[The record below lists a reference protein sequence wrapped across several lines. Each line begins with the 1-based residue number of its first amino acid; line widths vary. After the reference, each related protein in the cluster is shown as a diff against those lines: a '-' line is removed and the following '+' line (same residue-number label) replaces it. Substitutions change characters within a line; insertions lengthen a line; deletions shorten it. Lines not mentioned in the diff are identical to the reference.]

1 MLERAKNKFKGQIAL
16 AEENRMSLIIA
27 EAKNILDYDR
37 VVGLDEVFGKIDKVT
52 AKEIL
57 ELSNDIFSR
66 ENLSSLSFLPED

>member
-1 MLERAKNKFKGQIAL
+1 
-16 AEENRMSLIIA
+16 
-27 EAKNILDYDR
+27 

>member
-1 MLERAKNKFKGQIAL
+1 
-16 AEENRMSLIIA
+16 MSLIIA